1 MKTNYN
7 IKIKKTVFL
16 FLLVITVCLFRTA
29 CARTSYAKSPSS
41 IYGIPAEE
49 YVIKSITY
57 KMPSGIPMKDIK
69 NFLFIK
75 KGKRF
80 SMHSLERTVKMLYAS
95 GYFSNISV
103 FSEINRKQKFI
114 YLKFIFLPKIYIG
127 SVNIR
132 GLNGTGISA
141 KKILDSI
148 PIKKNGRLLK
158 YYKTLSRNKIKEI
171 MLKGGYPGAKI
182 NISPYVPRNSKKY
195 AVNIEIIPGKPILI
209 SNILVQFKLYYPK
222 KRVKALIEKM
232 LSKPLNQYEVQKLRK
247 KIWDLYKNKGYLNAV
262 IEKPKITY

>member
-7 IKIKKTVFL
+7 INIKKIAVFL
-16 FLLVITVCLFRTA
+16 FLLAVTACLFNA
-29 CARTSYAKSPSS
+29 VGARTSCAKSPLS
-41 IYGIPAEE
+41 IYGISAEE

-80 SMHSLERTVKMLYAS
+80 SMHSLEKTVKMLYAS

-103 FSEINRKQKFI
+103 FSEINKKQKFI

-132 GLNGTGISA
+132 GLKETGISV

-171 MLKGGYPGAKI
+171 MLKGGYPDAKI
-182 NISPYVPRNSKKY
+182 EIS
-195 AVNIEIIPGKPILI
+195 LH
-209 SNILVQFKLYYPK
+209 
-222 KRVKALIEKM
+222 
-232 LSKPLNQYEVQKLRK
+232 
-247 KIWDLYKNKGYLNAV
+247 KIF
-262 IEKPKITY
+262 